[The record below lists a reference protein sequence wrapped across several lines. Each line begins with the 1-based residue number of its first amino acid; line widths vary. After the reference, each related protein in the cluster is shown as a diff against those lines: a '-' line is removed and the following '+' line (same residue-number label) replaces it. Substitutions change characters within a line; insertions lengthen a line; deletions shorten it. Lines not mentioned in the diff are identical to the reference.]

1 MAVSGPDSAPESG
14 GGAEFSI
21 EYDEAVTETGAD
33 AAGDAGSAEI
43 ETVHPDPRPST
54 DLVARRS
61 AELMVAEDARP
72 GWAGPVRTTTGV
84 VWVALSAVT
93 EAASWGLGT
102 AVGVTATV
110 VRGSMAGQPPRQVL
124 SQAGEQVRDSVR
136 RALGVDSA
144 ASGAAATAAPSL
156 RDRGAEL
163 LRRSADVHSA
173 DTDHPAFTRI
183 LSELAPDEAR
193 ILRFLYLDGPQPAL
207 DIRTGRPLSSGTQR
221 IEVGMSLIGETAAL
235 RFADRAITYLTNLRR
250 LGLIT
255 VDGDQLDNPT
265 RYQLL
270 ESQPEVRRLLKRGF
284 GTKVAY
290 RSIALTS
297 FGTDFTTACL
307 PVPPLGHAL

>member
-1 MAVSGPDSAPESG
+1 MAVSGSAPETG
-14 GGAEFSI
+14 DGAEFSI
-21 EYDEAVTETGAD
+21 EYAEVVAESGAD
-33 AAGDAGSAEI
+33 AAAGTGATEI
-43 ETVHPDPRPST
+43 ETVFPDPDARST

-61 AELMVAEDARP
+61 AELMLSEDARP

-84 VWVALSAVT
+84 VRVALSAVT
-93 EAASWGLGT
+93 EAAAWGLGT

-110 VRGSMAGQPPRQVL
+110 VRGSMSGQPPRHVL
-124 SQAGEQVRDSVR
+124 SEAGEQVRDSVR
-136 RALGVDSA
+136 RALGIDA
-144 ASGAAATAAPSL
+144 APAGAPAGTSPSL

-163 LRRSADVHSA
+163 LRRSADVHCEDS
-173 DTDHPAFTRI
+173 DHPAFARI
-183 LSELAPDEAR
+183 LAELAPDEAR

-235 RFADRAITYLTNLRR
+235 RFPDRAITYLTNLRR

-255 VDGDQLDNPT
+255 VEGDQLDNPA

-297 FGTDFTTACL
+297 FGTDFTCACL